1 MLPEQ
6 NQERAFVGPKAFLLA
21 ELGSIKILLVWSE
34 LVRKKIVSKR
44 VQDSGRSFWWNDLKD
59 LLNINDCYVAGQ
71 FLNAPFLHMLY
82 HFFEMLLS
90 FMLIDS

>member
-6 NQERAFVGPKAFLLA
+6 NQERTFVGPKAFLLA

-44 VQDSGRSFWWNDLKD
+44 AQDSGHSFWWNHLTD

-90 FMLIDS
+90 LMLIGS